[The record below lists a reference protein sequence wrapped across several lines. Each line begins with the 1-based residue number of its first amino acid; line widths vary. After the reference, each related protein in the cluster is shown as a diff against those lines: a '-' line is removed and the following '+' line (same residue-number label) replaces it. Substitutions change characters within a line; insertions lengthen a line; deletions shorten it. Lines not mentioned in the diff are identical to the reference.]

1 MREHYI
7 FSALGFTQPALPQ
20 SANCPILGDASI
32 SFIILKLFTDTR
44 HHVSDFTESL
54 GLRKG
59 TYIAEPHSKQLKFHA
74 TPSCSLKPSAIH
86 PTANFPS
93 QAPSPCDIS
102 LCMLWLIL
110 SLPLQFLL
118 ASSHFLYV
126 SPSFHAFRP
135 FSHLFPL
142 QSVVP
147 LFLYHTVGGRP
158 YASYPER
165 LSRCFNSKEHI
176 PWCEFYHFS
185 DI

>member
-7 FSALGFTQPALPQ
+7 FSDLGFTQPALPQ
-20 SANCPILGDASI
+20 SAICPFLGAASI

-59 TYIAEPHSKQLKFHA
+59 TYIAEGHSKQLQFHA

-102 LCMLWLIL
+102 MCMLWLIL
-110 SLPLQFLL
+110 SLPPQFLL

-126 SPSFHAFRP
+126 SPSFHAFHP

-142 QSVVP
+142 QSSFTSLSVP
-147 LFLYHTVGGRP
+147 YCGG
-158 YASYPER
+158 
-165 LSRCFNSKEHI
+165 
-176 PWCEFYHFS
+176 
-185 DI
+185 